1 MSTVELS
8 QKKVFEMNTAS
19 SFLKKSARGLLLVA
33 ILLILCV
40 GFSIADANFLTL
52 DNMMNIV
59 RQVSMIA
66 ITAVSMTI
74 VIIIGGIDLSVGAI
88 AAFCGVIAALTF
100 THTSSVPLSLVSCL
114 SVGTLIG
121 FANGFVSAK
130 GRIAGFIATLA
141 TMSIF
146 RGLSYIITGGYPISV
161 LDDSYVSLGT
171 GYFGMIPV
179 PVVIMAVVVV
189 FGSFLT
195 QQTKFG
201 RYVYALGGNEQATKW
216 SGINVDVI
224 KICAYTLNG
233 LLAAL
238 SGVILSARLG
248 SGQPSAGIGFEM
260 DVITG
265 VIVGGTSLAG
275 GAGTIGGTLIGVLLI
290 GVINNGMDIMG
301 ISTYFQ
307 MLVKGFI
314 ILIAVLVDTFSR
326 SRAE

>member
-1 MSTVELS
+1 MSTMELKQ
-8 QKKVFEMNTAS
+8 QKVAS
-19 SFLKKSARGLLLVA
+19 LNGADFLKRSLRGVLLIA
-33 ILLILCV
+33 ILVVLCV
-40 GFSIADANFLTL
+40 GFSLADPNFMTV

-66 ITAVSMTI
+66 ITAVGMTI

-88 AAFCGVIAALTF
+88 AAFCGVMAAMTF
-100 THTSSVPLSLVSCL
+100 TSTGSVSLSVLSCL
-114 SVGTLIG
+114 AIGTLIG

-146 RGLSYIITGGYPISV
+146 RGLSYILTGGYPISV
-161 LDDSYVSLGT
+161 LDESYVFLGT
-171 GYFGMIPV
+171 GYFGSIPIPV
-179 PVVIMAVVVV
+179 ITMLVVVA

-216 SGINVDVI
+216 SGINVDII

-326 SRAE
+326 RRAE